1 MYCWG
6 EAILPWVSPTAYLSR
21 RWPGLPPWI
30 LCPPAICVRQS
41 PIKSILLSLSVFKSI
56 SVSLPIYFRPFFSLS
71 FFNFLF
77 LYTFFPFPTPFF
89 NFFSFCHLF
98 CVRHYLVSD
107 TRAFWRICFC
117 QMLYS
122 TSRGKTDKLEEPVN
136 RELNVIRSWN
146 FIQILNLAWFID
158 WMSCKLICIF
168 YNLKAPLLENR

>member
-1 MYCWG
+1 MNWIYNSKIL
-6 EAILPWVSPTAYLSR
+6 AILLIA
-21 RWPGLPPWI
+21 
-30 LCPPAICVRQS
+30 
-41 PIKSILLSLSVFKSI
+41 LLHSI
-56 SVSLPIYFRPFFSLS
+56 SIVKYNSNDYTSCVWDVTQSSHFCISFCLHPSISLS
-71 FFNFLF
+71 FFLPFSFSLHI
-77 LYTFFPFPTPFF
+77 FPFSHSFF
-89 NFFSFCHLF
+89 LFFSFCHRF
-98 CVRHYLVSD
+98 CVRHYFVSD